1 MNFKKALVSTL
12 GTAVVL
18 GAGIFA
24 GTTSANAD
32 VRVTVQ
38 SGDTVSKIANQYNS
52 SVSAIESANSLKNVN
67 LIYVGESLVIPSS
80 AATSTTSAQSTQASQ
95 TTQSA
100 TPSTTGNTG
109 TTTQT
114 QGTTSNNSSNTN
126 NYSTTSNSSNTTSAT
141 TGTTSSASTS
151 SSSTTSSSDASAK
164 AWIANKESGGSYSA
178 RNGQY
183 IGKYQLSASYLN
195 GDYSAAN
202 QEKVANQYVASRY
215 GSWAKAQAFWQANGW
230 Y

>member
-1 MNFKKALVSTL
+1 MNIKKVLVSTL
-12 GTAVVL
+12 GTAAVL
-18 GAGIFA
+18 GAGLFA

-32 VRVTVQ
+32 VRVTVK
-38 SGDTVSKIANQYNS
+38 SGDTVAKIANQYKS
-52 SVSAIESANSLKNVN
+52 SVSSIESANNLKNVN
-67 LIYVGESLVIPSS
+67 LIYVGESLVVPGS
-80 AATSTTSAQSTQASQ
+80 TSTT
-95 TTQSA
+95 
-100 TPSTTGNTG
+100 

-114 QGTTSNNSSNTN
+114 AQTTTPSTSTTTTQANTGTSNYSNT
-126 NYSTTSNSSNTTSAT
+126 SAAK

-151 SSSTTSSSDASAK
+151 TASTTSSDSSSAK

-183 IGKYQLSASYLN
+183 VGKYQLSASYLN

-202 QEKVANQYVASRY
+202 QEKVANNYVSSRY
-215 GSWAKAQAFWQANGW
+215 GSWSAAKAFWQANGW